1 MEDTI
6 KCRSFNKHT
15 KSWVVPENGFK
26 TIKTGPS
33 LQIHFTW
40 QTHWMLSVKNDKNI
54 PFVIDSMHS
63 GEHGLTSAKAYHSQ
77 REITET

>member
-6 KCRSFNKHT
+6 KCPSFNKQT

-40 QTHWMLSVKNDKNI
+40 QTHWLLSDKNI

-63 GEHGLTSAKAYHSQ
+63 GEHGLASATAYQSQ
-77 REITET
+77 REISET